1 MSAYAV
7 LGGVILILLV
17 ACVVLLVKNV
27 KTNRNIDKL
36 TMQIN
41 DFLNH
46 DIMTPFSLYD
56 NDFVRLQNGV
66 ADLQEAVRLEENKLA
81 RENKKNMEFISD
93 ISHQLKTPIAA
104 IKLYCEMDDEI
115 NPTEHN
121 TKELELITKM
131 ESLVYQL
138 LKLEKIKTSD
148 IYGEN
153 YKSCELS
160 ELINS
165 VICEFKPMFPEKKF
179 IVSGKSIIRCSKSW
193 IGEAVSN
200 VIKNACEHTDEDGRV
215 TVEISDRPR
224 TSVIKIYD
232 NGGGAN
238 EDDLNNLF
246 VRFYKADN
254 ASQKSTGIGL
264 AIAKAVVERHHGV
277 ISAENYNDGL
287 AVNIC
292 LPHIEANELI

>member
-1 MSAYAV
+1 MIVYAV

-56 NDFVRLQNGV
+56 NDFARLQNGV

-121 TKELELITKM
+121 TK
-131 ESLVYQL
+131 
-138 LKLEKIKTSD
+138 
-148 IYGEN
+148 
-153 YKSCELS
+153 
-160 ELINS
+160 
-165 VICEFKPMFPEKKF
+165 
-179 IVSGKSIIRCSKSW
+179 
-193 IGEAVSN
+193 
-200 VIKNACEHTDEDGRV
+200 
-215 TVEISDRPR
+215 
-224 TSVIKIYD
+224 
-232 NGGGAN
+232 
-238 EDDLNNLF
+238 
-246 VRFYKADN
+246 
-254 ASQKSTGIGL
+254 
-264 AIAKAVVERHHGV
+264 
-277 ISAENYNDGL
+277 
-287 AVNIC
+287 
-292 LPHIEANELI
+292 